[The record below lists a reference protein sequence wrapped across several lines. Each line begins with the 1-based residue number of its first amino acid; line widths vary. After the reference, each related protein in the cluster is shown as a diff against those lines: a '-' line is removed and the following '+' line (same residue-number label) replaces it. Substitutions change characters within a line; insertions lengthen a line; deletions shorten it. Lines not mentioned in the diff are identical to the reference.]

1 MTALLASLDTHALD
15 LVLVLAGLAVAC
27 AAPLVVPYMAAIAIG
42 IQSTAPHSLT
52 SDGDIL
58 CGLVA
63 GLLLGRFCGRRPDL
77 HLRNMALVAL
87 GCLCVA
93 VLVSYLAHLGTGSAH
108 DIRLASEFIVSRS
121 LLIAVLVV
129 LLGFD
134 RPTTARWLRAVG
146 VLALVLATGRLA
158 EGAGL
163 PLAGW
168 LAQAHVVLLGDYGD
182 VGSWNTLAVVLA
194 VGVPSALGGAFLS
207 TRSIGDYLALSAALL
222 IVLALS
228 TTASRTGAVVVLL
241 TAAALIVATR
251 SRARRIAV
259 GAIVAVFVLGSLN
272 PGLGVLRKP
281 VLVQTAG
288 LADNRVSTELQPTT
302 IPADNTTPQG
312 PGGPPTPTPPPRAA
326 LPPLVPDW
334 RSTLDRTYYRLEDQ
348 IPAGSVYPT
357 GNRIEFVARRGGL
370 TGDVR
375 LVLSVN
381 GHEIVHLR
389 PDQLSPYYAWV
400 EVGIP
405 DAVLSSDGANVIEF
419 DVMGQSDSTASF
431 FSVGG
436 VNARADGYVG
446 RLWSGNSWL
455 TQDLSSDPGL
465 QQGTLLVF
473 VNGQIPTL
481 ARFEPQRGTVIDP
494 SIGDRFYLW
503 QTALRIF
510 EGNLATGTG
519 FYTFG
524 SVKTQYQP
532 DAAVFESYSNAHS
545 NYLELLA
552 DLGLQG
558 MLAFALLLVAPTALL
573 ARRLLACPRPW
584 AEVALAT
591 GMADFAVSSI
601 TQTWVADSRVYLL
614 CWALALL
621 TGAAAASG
629 RTERAPAPSAAATA
643 PRAAADGHVVS
654 V

>member
-1 MTALLASLDTHALD
+1 
-15 LVLVLAGLAVAC
+15 V
-27 AAPLVVPYMAAIAIG
+27 
-42 IQSTAPHSLT
+42 
-52 SDGDIL
+52 
-58 CGLVA
+58 
-63 GLLLGRFCGRRPDL
+63 
-77 HLRNMALVAL
+77 ALVAL
-87 GCLCVA
+87 RCLCA
-93 VLVSYLAHLGTGSAH
+93 PVLVGYSAHLGPNSAR
-108 DIRLASEFIVSRS
+108 DIHPASELLISRS
-121 LLIAVLVV
+121 RVIAVLVV
-129 LLGFD
+129 LLGLD
-134 RPTTARWLRAVG
+134 RPTTARWLQAAG

-194 VGVPSALGGAFLS
+194 VGVAAALGGAFLT
-207 TRSIGDYLALSAALL
+207 TRSIGDYLALGAALL

-228 TTASRTGAVVVLL
+228 TTASRTGTVVVLL
-241 TAAALIVATR
+241 TVAALMVATR

-259 GAIVAVFVLGSLN
+259 GTIVAVFVLGSLN

-312 PGGPPTPTPPPRAA
+312 PGGSATPTPPPRAA

-334 RSTLDRTYYRLEDQ
+334 RSTLDRTYYRLQDQ

-357 GNRIEFVARRGGL
+357 GNRIDFVAGRGGPS
-370 TGDVR
+370 GNVR
-375 LVLSVN
+375 LLLSIN
-381 GHEIVHLR
+381 GHDIVHLR
-389 PDQLSPYYAWV
+389 PDQLSSYYSWV
-400 EVGIP
+400 EVAVP
-405 DAVLSSDGANVIEF
+405 DGVLSSDGANLIEF
-419 DVMGQSDSTASF
+419 DVTGQPDSTAGF
-431 FSVGG
+431 FLIGG
-436 VNARADGYVG
+436 INARADGYVA

-481 ARFEPQRGTVIDP
+481 TRFESQRGTVIDP

-510 EGNLATGTG
+510 EANLATGTG

-524 SVKTQYQP
+524 SVKRQYQP

-558 MLAFALLLVAPTALL
+558 MLAFALLLVAPPALL
-573 ARRLLACPRPW
+573 ARRMILANNR
-584 AEVALAT
+584 ELQ
-591 GMADFAVSSI
+591 S
-601 TQTWVADSRVYLL
+601 
-614 CWALALL
+614 
-621 TGAAAASG
+621 
-629 RTERAPAPSAAATA
+629 APSPRRDGSTA
-643 PRAAADGHVVS
+643 EDDVAMSRSGHRDAGPA
-654 V
+654 